1 MGIQPLPMLLSL
13 LAAAAPLSEP
23 QPMAEEPF
31 QQWVLE
37 SDLQQLELGCGDPLI
52 SAGGGRRQQIRDRLL
67 VLHPAPQSFDR
78 VMANA
83 SALLTCGSPDSAARV
98 LNRISPAQGEER
110 RLWLR
115 LRWQAAASALDHR
128 EAALALRRLVN
139 GDLIAL
145 ADLDLGDGRL
155 GLDQLVLHEAALGR
169 QDEAVGLLLLA
180 PNPQRLAQAAEWLA
194 VRDDE
199 AADQLLEQAL
209 DQAAAAQAWGL
220 AVELLELQLKLQL
233 AAGGDGARPR
243 QRLQRLAAQ
252 LDDRYSLW
260 RLEGGVDLDREL
272 RSPRQ
277 PGGHA
282 AVGDFPDPPS
292 P

>member
-31 QQWVLE
+31 QQWLLE

-67 VLHPAPQSFDR
+67 VLHPAPQSFER

-115 LRWQAAASALDHR
+115 LRCRPRLPRWITAKRLT
-128 EAALALRRLVN
+128 LRRLVN

-145 ADLDLGDGRL
+145 ADLDLGDAAWGWINWFCMRRPLGARTKPLACCCWLRIRNGSLRPRSGWLFVMTRRL
-155 GLDQLVLHEAALGR
+155 ISCWSRRWIRRRRPGLGAGGGVAGA
-169 QDEAVGLLLLA
+169 
-180 PNPQRLAQAAEWLA
+180 AAEA
-194 VRDDE
+194 S
-199 AADQLLEQAL
+199 
-209 DQAAAAQAWGL
+209 
-220 AVELLELQLKLQL
+220 
-233 AAGGDGARPR
+233 AGGG
-243 QRLQRLAAQ
+243 
-252 LDDRYSLW
+252 W
-260 RLEGGVDLDREL
+260 
-272 RSPRQ
+272 
-277 PGGHA
+277 
-282 AVGDFPDPPS
+282 
-292 P
+292 